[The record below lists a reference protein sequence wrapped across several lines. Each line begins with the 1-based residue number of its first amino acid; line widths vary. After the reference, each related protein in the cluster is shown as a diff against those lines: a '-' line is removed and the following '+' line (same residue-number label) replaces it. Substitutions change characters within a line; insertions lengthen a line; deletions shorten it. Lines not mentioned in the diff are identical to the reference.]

1 MDFQIVNNKGVY
13 EIHGDFTTTNTNEVA
28 FYFSNLLDKYYEIVI
43 CLKKVR
49 KFESRHKKIRGFS
62 SAQAAKIKI
71 ILALQRSNITEH
83 RVQRSNI
90 TECIEIRGYVSSC
103 TGYKVKIN

>member
-1 MDFQIVNNKGVY
+1 MMDFQIVNNKGVY

-49 KFESRHKKIRGFS
+49 KFDD
-62 SAQAAKIKI
+62 SALKVMQFLTNKATR
-71 ILALQRSNITEH
+71 RSKTLFVLGKNNKRITSLFNKTSLKGIF
-83 RVQRSNI
+83 RNDYD
-90 TECIEIRGYVSSC
+90 C
-103 TGYKVKIN
+103 